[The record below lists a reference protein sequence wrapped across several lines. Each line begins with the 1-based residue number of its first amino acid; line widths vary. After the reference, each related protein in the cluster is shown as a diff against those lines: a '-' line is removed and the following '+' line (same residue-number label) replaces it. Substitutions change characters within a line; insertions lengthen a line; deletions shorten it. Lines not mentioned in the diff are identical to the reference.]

1 MFYIRGASFW
11 QLNEIWRARAQA
23 QQQQLDFTAS
33 VSSVLSSATANLGKG
48 LASIANRR
56 ALSRVQAQIKSTIAA
71 GLQSGG
77 INSVPS
83 SSTTGTSV
91 NKTA

>member
-11 QLNEIWRARAQA
+11 QQNETWRARAQA
-23 QQQQLDFTAS
+23 QQQELDFTNS
-33 VSSVLSSATANLGKG
+33 VSSVLSAATANLGKG
-48 LASIANRR
+48 LASIANKR
-56 ALSRVQAQIKSTIAA
+56 ALSRVQAQIKAA
-71 GLQSGG
+71 INSGLSSGG
-77 INSVPS
+77 IATVPT